1 MDEEALM
8 AIPEIG
14 PEVANSIV
22 TFFRD
27 EKNSMTITKILDA
40 GVTIEYEKQVHMPLT
55 GMTFVFTGVLKGMS
69 REEARKHVEA
79 LGAKTASSVSKKIDY
94 VVLGEEEG
102 SKADKARKLGLKI
115 ISEDEFLR
123 MTQNP

>member
-1 MDEEALM
+1 
-8 AIPEIG
+8 
-14 PEVANSIV
+14 
-22 TFFRD
+22 
-27 EKNSMTITKILDA
+27 
-40 GVTIEYEKQVHMPLT
+40 VTIEYEKQGRKPLA
-55 GMTFVFTGVLKGMS
+55 GVTFVFTGVLKGMS